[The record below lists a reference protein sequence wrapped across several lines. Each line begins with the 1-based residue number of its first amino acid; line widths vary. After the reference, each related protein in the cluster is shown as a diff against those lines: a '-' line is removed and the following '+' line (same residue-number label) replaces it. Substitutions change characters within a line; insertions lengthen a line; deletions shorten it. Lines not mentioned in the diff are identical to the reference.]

1 MHGRLIGNV
10 PPCNRRSNA
19 RKFCDKERTVIY
31 FLFKVCRQE
40 NVATEEKRDKEK
52 DQIKRENL
60 QIGEA
65 LTRSSG
71 RLLFLMASMDGKSW
85 APK

>member
-1 MHGRLIGNV
+1 MHRRFIGNV
-10 PPCNRRSNA
+10 PSNNRWSNV
-19 RKFCDKERTVIY
+19 RKFRDKERTAIN
-31 FLFKVCRQE
+31 FLFTVSWQE
-40 NVATEEKRDKEK
+40 SVAAKEKGDKEK
-52 DQIKRENL
+52 DQIKRENP

-85 APK
+85 APE

>member
-1 MHGRLIGNV
+1 MHRRLIGNV
-10 PPCNRRSNA
+10 SPSNRRNNV
-19 RKFCDKERTVIY
+19 RKFRDKGRTAIY
-31 FLFKVCRQE
+31 FLFTVSRQE
-40 NVATEEKRDKEK
+40 SVAVKEKRDKEK
-52 DQIKRENL
+52 DQIKRENP

-85 APK
+85 APE

>member
-1 MHGRLIGNV
+1 MHENSAIRYSDIFFIQ
-10 PPCNRRSNA
+10 S
-19 RKFCDKERTVIY
+19 KS
-31 FLFKVCRQE
+31 RQE
-40 NVATEEKRDKEK
+40 SVAAEEKRDKEK
-52 DQIKRENL
+52 DQIKRENP

-85 APK
+85 APE